1 LSAHLQQPPVAS
13 QRRLNLQRRD
23 LTVRGRLDHTRHM
36 NPLVRIYP
44 DDDHAELLFTAL
56 CKGTVDDTPTLS

>member
-1 LSAHLQQPPVAS
+1 
-13 QRRLNLQRRD
+13 
-23 LTVRGRLDHTRHM
+23 M